1 MRLEENTIGAQTPP
15 GYRRIKKR
23 YKRRRSKKR
32 YYVLIGVCLF
42 LAVLGTT
49 LSTFGYLVL
58 NDRYHQDLA
67 LAQTGAQDLQIG
79 TALMQTI
86 LHDPLNTEDVGNAQH
101 HFTSALTS
109 FTRLESDLAPLPE
122 ALTSAPVYGTR
133 LQAAR
138 HLLPLAIA
146 VARAGLAGFTLVGT
160 VARRCH
166 QPLNA
171 QARGRTTAALAV
183 LPEDLRPIKPSL

>member
-42 LAVLGTT
+42 LAVLGTA
-49 LSTFGYLVL
+49 LSTIGYLVL

-67 LAQTGAQDLQIG
+67 LAQTGAQDLQVA
-79 TALMQTI
+79 TAQMQTM

-109 FTRLESDLAPLPE
+109 FTRLESDLALLPDP
-122 ALTSAPVYGTR
+122 LTSAPVYGTR

-146 VARAGLAGFTLVGT
+146 VAQAGLAGCTIVGT
-160 VARRCH
+160 IAARFH
-166 QPLNA
+166 EPLNA
-171 QARGRTTAALAV
+171 KVNGLTTADMMVMNQNLQ
-183 LPEDLRPIKPSL
+183 